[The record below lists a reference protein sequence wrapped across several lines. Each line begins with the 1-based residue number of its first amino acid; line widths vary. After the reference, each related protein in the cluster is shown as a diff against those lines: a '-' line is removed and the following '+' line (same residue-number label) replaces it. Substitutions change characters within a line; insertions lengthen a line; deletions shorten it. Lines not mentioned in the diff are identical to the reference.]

1 MAEQTTQTTT
11 EERKKRTNYHYEI
24 PLVEGVTAEYN
35 NGVLKITGPQ
45 GSIEKKILARTMTVK
60 IENNNV
66 ILETQRATKRDKRMI
81 NTYRAHIR
89 NMIRGAKE
97 GHTYKVIVASTHFPM
112 TVSIQGNVLTV
123 KNFVG
128 EKKPRTIIIP
138 ENVKAKV
145 SGNIIEIQSAS
156 KEAAGN
162 FAGSLEKLTKRPN
175 FDTRI
180 FQDGLYIIE
189 KDGKK
194 I

>member
-1 MAEQTTQTTT
+1 MAEQMV
-11 EERKKRTNYHYEI
+11 EEKREKRTNFYYEI
-24 PLVEGVTAEYN
+24 LLVEGVSAEYS
-35 NGVLKITGPQ
+35 NGVLKVSGPK
-45 GSIEKKILARTMTVK
+45 GSVEKKVLSRTMSVK
-60 IENNNV
+60 VENNS
-66 ILETQRATKRDKRMI
+66 ILLETQKSTKRDKRMI

-97 GHTYKVIVASTHFPM
+97 GHVYKVIVASTHFPM
-112 TVSIQGNVLTV
+112 TVNIQNNVLTI

-138 ENVKAKV
+138 ENVRAKV
-145 SGNIIEIQSAS
+145 SGNIIEIESAS
-156 KEAAGN
+156 KEEAGN
-162 FAGSLEKLTKRPN
+162 FAGSLEKLTRRPN
-175 FDTRI
+175 FDNRI

>member
-1 MAEQTTQTTT
+1 MEQKV
-11 EERKKRTNYHYEI
+11 EEKREKRTNFHYEV
-24 PLVEGVTAEYN
+24 PLTEGVTAEYN
-35 NGVLKITGPQ
+35 NGVLKVTGPK
-45 GSIEKKILARTMTVK
+45 GTVEKKILARSMTVK
-60 IENNNV
+60 IEDGKI

-97 GHTYKVIVASTHFPM
+97 GHIYKVIVASTHFPM
-112 TVSIQGNVLTV
+112 TVNIQNNVLTI

-128 EKKPRTIIIP
+128 EKKPRTMIIP

-145 SGNIIEIQSAS
+145 SGNIIEIESAS

-175 FDTRI
+175 FDNRI